1 MTLVVS
7 DVFVTFVSSTH
18 KVKLKIFKKLGN
30 LHIAV
35 EFEGLGYSRKPNLVR
50 QQLFLEKVIA
60 RFLLQVFF
68 LFFLFFLFYDENFLF
83 TRVIVVDDILYVFIS
98 YILIFFYCC
107 PCRVLVVPLLCPCR
121 ALVVPLLCPCRAP
134 RNF

>member
-7 DVFVTFVSSTH
+7 NVFVSFVPSAH
-18 KVKLKIFKKLGN
+18 KVKRKFIKKLGD
-30 LHIAV
+30 LHIAA
-35 EFEGLGYSRKPNLVR
+35 EFEGLGDSCNPNLVR

-68 LFFLFFLFYDENFLF
+68 LFFLLCLFYDENVLF
-83 TRVIVVDDILYVFIS
+83 ARVVVVDDILYVFIS

-107 PCRVLVVPLLCPCR
+107 PCRALVVPFLCPSCALVVPLLCPCR
-121 ALVVPLLCPCRAP
+121 AL
-134 RNF
+134 